1 MKFFKN
7 KKDKLEDLVNKEL
20 KDIKTP
26 NDKYGGLKSRYYI
39 EFQKKEKKLYLS
51 NPIEFWT
58 KASKYAENK
67 LRKHKYKKI
76 KNK

>member
-1 MKFFKN
+1 MVKKVTANETTIN
-7 KKDKLEDLVNKEL
+7 KLITD
-20 KDIKTP
+20 
-26 NDKYGGLKSRYYI
+26 DKYGGLKSRYYI